1 MTGEVLETANFIF
14 RQDHFCEAWL
24 EEFDHLSNFVLTQVK
39 NLQALHL
46 KGRTYLQILQLIREV
61 FEELDVFDL
70 VLGGVDA
77 EKVFQMDDFC
87 DVSDVVLAK
96 V

>member
-1 MTGEVLETANFIF
+1 MKFLKLPISFSDKITFVRRGWRSSTISRILF
-14 RQDHFCEAWL
+14 WL
-24 EEFDHLSNFVLTQVK
+24 KSRIYK
-39 NLQALHL
+39 RYIL

>member
-1 MTGEVLETANFIF
+1 VTGEVLETANFIF

-24 EEFDHLSNFVLTQVK
+24 KEFDHLSNFVLTQVK
-39 NLQALHL
+39 N
-46 KGRTYLQILQLIREV
+46 LQILQLIREV

>member
-39 NLQALHL
+39 N
-46 KGRTYLQILQLIREV
+46 LQILQLIREV

>member
-1 MTGEVLETANFIF
+1 M
-14 RQDHFCEAWL
+14 
-24 EEFDHLSNFVLTQVK
+24 
-39 NLQALHL
+39 
-46 KGRTYLQILQLIREV
+46 QILQLIREV
-61 FEELDVFDL
+61 FEELNVFDL

-77 EKVFQMDDFC
+77 EKIFQMYDFC